1 MFTHSPIVLRKVNGR
16 FDACSRTTVR
26 AIGVGAAPSLLAT
39 VGAVVRALLVPGLVL
54 AAIALVLLFAPH
66 QAHVAG
72 VGLLGI
78 TATDEVKKL
87 IDELN
92 TAFVDFKNKND
103 ERLKQIEAKGSADA
117 ALVNGVENANKAISK
132 MQGELKDAL
141 AKLAEVETAQ
151 ARMFPAGSPEAR
163 QLEAKHAAKFFSM
176 TRGGAPVEHVSD
188 DDLTAYRAYKKGLD
202 AYIRRG
208 PGALND
214 SSIRNA
220 LSTGSATTGGFWVT
234 PDVSGRIVEL
244 VFQTSPVRQIAAVQT
259 IGTDALEGWNDLD
272 EPDSGWVGEQS
283 ARTATATPQA
293 PSKWS
298 IPMHEQYANP
308 AISQK
313 QLDDS
318 FYDVDAWLTR
328 KVSSRLSRQENLA
341 YVSGDGILKPKGFN
355 CAAYQASA
363 VTTKQSLTNWG
374 VLTYVK
380 SGAAGDFAATDP
392 GDNII
397 DLIAALK
404 VEYRQGAVFACNT
417 TTLAAARKLKD
428 GQGNYLMIPGF
439 TNAFTNGV
447 NLGTATVGGVAYAGQ
462 LLGFPVAELQDM
474 PDIAANSFSLAFG
487 NFREA
492 YQIIDHVT
500 GIRVLRDPY
509 TNKPYV
515 QVYTT
520 KRTGGD
526 VVNFEAL
533 KLMKFSA

>member
-39 VGAVVRALLVPGLVL
+39 VGAVVRALLMPGLVL

-66 QAHVAG
+66 HAPVAG

-103 ERLKQIEAKGSADA
+103 ERLKQIETRGSADA

-151 ARMFPAGSPEAR
+151 ARQFPAGSPEAR

-176 TRGGAPVEHVSD
+176 TRGEPVEHVSD
-188 DDLTAYRAYKKGLD
+188 DDLTTYRAYKKALNN
-202 AYIRRG
+202 YIRRG
-208 PGALND
+208 SAALND
-214 SSIRNA
+214 SGIRNA

-244 VFQTSPVRQIAAVQT
+244 VFQTSPVRQLAAVQT

-272 EPDSGWVGEQS
+272 EPDSGWVGEQQ
-283 ARTATATPQA
+283 ARTETNTPQA
-293 PSKWS
+293 QTKWS

-308 AISQK
+308 KVSQK

-318 FYDVDAWLTR
+318 FFDVEGWLTR

-341 YVSGDGILKPKGFN
+341 YVSGDGILKPKGFL
-355 CAAYQASA
+355 CSAYQASA
-363 VTTKQSLTNWG
+363 ITGKQSKSTWG
-374 VLTYVK
+374 VLTYLK
-380 SGAAGDFAATDP
+380 SGAAGDFAAADP
-392 GDNII
+392 GDKII

-404 VEYRQGAVFACNT
+404 VEYRSGAVFACNT
-417 TTLAAARKLKD
+417 TTLAAIRKLKD

-439 TNAFTNGV
+439 SNAFTTGV
-447 NLGTATVGGVAYAGQ
+447 NLGTATVGGIAYGGQ

-474 PDIAANSFSLAFG
+474 DDIAANSFSLAFG
-487 NFREA
+487 NFAEA
-492 YQIIDHVT
+492 YQIIDHAT

-509 TNKPYV
+509 TAKPYV

-533 KLMKFSA
+533 KLMKFAA